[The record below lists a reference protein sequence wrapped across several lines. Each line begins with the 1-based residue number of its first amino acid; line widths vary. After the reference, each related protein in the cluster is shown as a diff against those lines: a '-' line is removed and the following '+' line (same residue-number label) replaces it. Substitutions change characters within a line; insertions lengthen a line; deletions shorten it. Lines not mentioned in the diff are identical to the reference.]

1 MIRHGGIENT
11 RKKEP
16 VRSAL
21 VPGLVDGLVT
31 TVLDQDGN
39 ISVHLVVG
47 ASGTY
52 QEERAHI
59 ELVLTREHAGMLGE
73 ALLGLRRPRA
83 SPADR
88 ETRPVPCC
96 IGICINSALLDR

>member
-1 MIRHGGIENT
+1 MIRHGDIENA
-11 RKKEP
+11 RNEES

-21 VPGLVDGLVT
+21 VPGLVDGMVT
-31 TVLDQDGN
+31 TVLDQDGS
-39 ISVHLVVG
+39 ISVHVVIGSSG
-47 ASGTY
+47 AY

-59 ELVLTREHAGMLGE
+59 ELVLTREHAGTLGE
-73 ALLGLRRPRA
+73 TLLGLRRPRA

-96 IGICINSALLDR
+96 VGLCINSALWDR